1 MYYNINLFILNYKV
15 QVFSQTANME
25 QPNSS
30 HVTVFYTV
38 NFQNSNT
45 AQDTKFQKDED
56 SKQFINHKQYNN
68 MDKFLIGN
76 EKPKRNIQ
84 KVTYVDL
91 SEDGEFQSHNEENE
105 SDTDPTEVTVLAKKP
120 RKSKITQPREPK
132 ATANK
137 GGNKIAGQTLEQ
149 HRRGFGDK
157 IKQKIH
163 VEKWFALNLH
173 LFETL
178 YLAQY
183 LNFENLRCKIQ

>member
-1 MYYNINLFILNYKV
+1 
-15 QVFSQTANME
+15 
-25 QPNSS
+25 
-30 HVTVFYTV
+30 
-38 NFQNSNT
+38 
-45 AQDTKFQKDED
+45 
-56 SKQFINHKQYNN
+56 

-163 VEKWFALNLH
+163 VEKWCIEANTHCSMECDIEVFRALVAPHASKLSPSTFTNDTPVVVACIPNNASIGEIFGRSKISGGTRLGSWSANKMDIIY
-173 LFETL
+173 FPETR
-178 YLAQY
+178 
-183 LNFENLRCKIQ
+183 EMRCWWTMS